1 MRPSEHATERKLL
14 NWRLAGPSAFGKLT
28 CRSFRMAAKKR
39 VPFSKS
45 LDTICEIVEER
56 LGSMPAA
63 EADAKRAE
71 IHRIASRAR

>member
-1 MRPSEHATERKLL
+1 
-14 NWRLAGPSAFGKLT
+14 
-28 CRSFRMAAKKR
+28 MAAKKR

-45 LDTICEIVEER
+45 LDTICEVVEER

-71 IHRIASRAR
+71 IHRIASRARGNPFLRDSTLVILPAHASRDVGTTCGACLR